1 MSRYHS
7 KGKTI
12 FWSIV
17 GFVIIVALAF
27 IITSLIM
34 ASVHGQSLVTEWQSW
49 FGIVKDAAGSGTETG
64 GTMVMIKSMAPR
76 LRLVA

>member
-17 GFVIIVALAF
+17 GFVIIVALVF

-34 ASVHGQSLVTEWQSW
+34 ASIHGVSLVAEWQSW
-49 FGIVKDAAGSGTETG
+49 FGIVKDAAGSGIESG
-64 GTMVMIKSMAPR
+64 GTVVMIKSTAPR
-76 LRLVA
+76 LKLVA